1 LTGLLASGLYVVLTE
16 RPDKTP
22 SNEKVWL
29 WLGRGWTALLILAV
43 LAGALGQL
51 EGRYG
56 RELPVLL
63 DIGLLIIWIGFLVV
77 AWRNTAQETPVI
89 MVWWVGGIIVAVCH
103 VIGLIQPADPLQERV
118 LRVFAVSVQQNVGMV
133 LMGMAMV
140 FWLMRRFSHVRQAW
154 ADSGVY
160 NMGAL
165 LAIAGGFVS
174 ASPLMMLG
182 QGDVFGILA
191 IILTPLFLLI
201 YSAHA
206 YRALSD
212 PNNTST
218 LSAHWTALSVVLWFL
233 GLGLIGAVLCVP
245 SIAQVTQGTRLID
258 AQQLLVALGLVSVIL
273 GMMNQSIAE
282 MRGENRRITGLLPF
296 WLILVGTL
304 GSALALLLAGT
315 VQTFLERL
323 MNVGYLD
330 TQNMLAPL
338 YVAWLV
344 GLLMVALG
352 VVVYALGFRARR
364 L

>member
-1 LTGLLASGLYVVLTE
+1 
-16 RPDKTP
+16 
-22 SNEKVWL
+22 
-29 WLGRGWTALLILAV
+29 LLILAV